1 MMTQRLFFTDDN
13 LTTELEV
20 VDCTPHANQFAVI
33 LRSTIFHP
41 QGGGQPCD
49 TGWLGDSQVLRV
61 LQEQDLI
68 VHYVNQPLMPGLV
81 QARVDAQHRA
91 LHTRLHSA
99 GHLIGNVGETLGWMP
114 IKANHWPGE
123 GRITFIAGQAAQA
136 MESGLIQATAT
147 QNRRERRH
155 ARSRFRPSPRLPLR
169 WHPCSSPAG
178 IGHRQDRLPL
188 AEERDAVGSLQR
200 GLISFALSHSMA
212 GAGCLSRTIIN
223 PATTTAIPTYVVP

>member
-1 MMTQRLFFTDDN
+1 MTQRLFFTDDN

-114 IKANHWPGE
+114 IKAHHWPGE

-136 MESGLIQATAT
+136 MESGLIQATVNQWIEENLPRKIAVNDGMREVGFGHLPAYPCGGT
-147 QNRRERRH
+147 HVRRLQELGTVKI
-155 ARSRFRPSPRLPLR
+155 A
-169 WHPCSSPAG
+169 
-178 IGHRQDRLPL
+178 
-188 AEERDAVGSLQR
+188 SLSQKK
-200 GLISFALSHSMA
+200 GTLSVHYS
-212 GAGCLSRTIIN
+212 
-223 PATTTAIPTYVVP
+223 VD